1 MIAIDCDPTQ
11 KLPSGTAFRC
21 FQLRDGDLALAWL
34 GNWSKWQ
41 DDDAGVGNGTVLDT
55 DSFVSAEGT
64 SSIGTAGETKFSA
77 GKSAGLLGFHIT
89 LG

>member
-1 MIAIDCDPTQ
+1 MAGE
-11 KLPSGTAFRC
+11 LVEGWG
-21 FQLRDGDLALAWL
+21 DG
-34 GNWSKWQ
+34 G
-41 DDDAGVGNGTVLDT
+41 DAEKGTVLDT

-64 SSIGTAGETKFSA
+64 SSIGTACETNFSA

>member
-1 MIAIDCDPTQ
+1 MKKLAVTGSDGVVAI
-11 KLPSGTAFRC
+11 KGM
-21 FQLRDGDLALAWL
+21 
-34 GNWSKWQ
+34 
-41 DDDAGVGNGTVLDT
+41 VLDT

-64 SSIGTAGETKFSA
+64 SSIGTACETKFSA